1 MDFERVQ
8 TEIEAIP
15 GNGPVLEALC
25 RLLEEGEA
33 IALVGAG
40 ASAGLWPLW
49 DEFLDGFIAYGRRH
63 GNISEDEAEF
73 LRQEAASTPLETA
86 QQLRNKLDEPQYFEY
101 LHDTFRDKTSPL
113 TKGAFTPT
121 HQALLQLPVQ
131 NYLTLNYDAGLTN
144 ARAALYPGATTS
156 YFFWD
161 QEEARRILNRG
172 SRRDVLHAHGRYDRA
187 ESIILTQDDYRK
199 AYSPGPFL
207 RLLNELFAYQKLLIV
222 GFGLTDPYIKRLF
235 DSIRTDYKQSPSQHI
250 ALVGL
255 DEKDRQVTTLRRE
268 RVQMDYGARILFYP
282 SRDHH
287 RALTDWLT
295 ALAQQYGEA
304 AGGKTAEVV
313 VPLPVSPS
321 LKHVV
326 PDTYHHQPPRWP
338 VLTYGNVFE
347 KKLSF
352 RW

>member
-49 DEFLDGFIAYGRRH
+49 HEVLDDFIAFGRRH
-63 GNISEDEAEF
+63 DTISEDDAEF

-86 QQLRNKLDEPQYFEY
+86 QQLRNKLDEPQYFTY
-101 LHDTFRDKTSPL
+101 LHDTFSDKTSPL

-161 QEEARRILNRG
+161 QEEARRILDRG

-207 RLLNELFAYQKLLIV
+207 RLLNELFTYQKLLIV

-235 DSIRTDYKQSPSQHI
+235 DSIRADYKQSPLQHI

-255 DEKDRQVTTLRRE
+255 DDKDHQVTTLRRE
-268 RVQMDYGARILFYP
+268 RVQMDYGARILSIP
-282 SRDHH
+282 VK
-287 RALTDWLT
+287 TIT
-295 ALAQQYGEA
+295 A
-304 AGGKTAEVV
+304 
-313 VPLPVSPS
+313 P
-321 LKHVV
+321 
-326 PDTYHHQPPRWP
+326 
-338 VLTYGNVFE
+338 
-347 KKLSF
+347 
-352 RW
+352 